1 MYNFLVLLITIGIIS
16 TFKAHDMEV
25 NLVLKVKVQGE
36 PVTDKAW
43 FWGRREIK
51 SSASVAIETSDYAS
65 KITVRIYDGN

>member
-1 MYNFLVLLITIGIIS
+1 MA
-16 TFKAHDMEV
+16 KEV
-25 NLVLKVKVQGE
+25 CLARGDNLVLKVKVQGE

-65 KITVRIYDGN
+65 KITVRLHDGN